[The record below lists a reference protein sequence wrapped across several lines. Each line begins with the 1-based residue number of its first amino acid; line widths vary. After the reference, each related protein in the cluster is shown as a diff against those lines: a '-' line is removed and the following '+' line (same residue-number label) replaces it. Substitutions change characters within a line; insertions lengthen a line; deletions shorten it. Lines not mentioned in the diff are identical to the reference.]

1 MLKINILKKLFLT
14 KVKVATGNIYK
25 RGAEMSSKMMG
36 FDEFPQIART
46 ETARAIYL
54 IDVDTCEIV
63 YMNKSAK
70 DMLQLAYE
78 DDSYCGKK
86 CYTVL
91 QGLNSKCRFCR
102 NNLLT
107 TESAIYRSRAFYS
120 IIWGVVCVL
129 KFYIILRK
137 KNWNSRKNIWIKNW
151 NRSVG

>member
-1 MLKINILKKLFLT
+1 MQTFKNVKNKYPEEAFLT

-78 DDSYCGKK
+78 DDSYCGKN
-86 CYTVL
+86 VI
-91 QGLNSKCRFCR
+91 RF
-102 NNLLT
+102 
-107 TESAIYRSRAFYS
+107 YRD
-120 IIWGVVCVL
+120 
-129 KFYIILRK
+129 
-137 KNWNSRKNIWIKNW
+137 
-151 NRSVG
+151 